1 MGLSFIQALIIIG
14 VILIFFG
21 AKRIPLLG
29 KAISEFMV
37 SLKKGKDGSGDI
49 DITEI
54 SKRNKVTDQKNKN
67 S

>member
-1 MGLSFIQALIIIG
+1 MGLSFIQAIILIGI
-14 VILIFFG
+14 ILIFFG
-21 AKRIPLLG
+21 SKRIPLLG
-29 KAISEFMV
+29 KAFSEFMV

-54 SKRNKVTDQKNKN
+54 SKRSKVTDQKNKE